1 MSAYRFYDEL
11 APWWPLISP
20 VGDYTEESAYFAGL
34 LARAAALPVREV
46 LELGS
51 GGGHVAFHLK
61 RSFTVT
67 LCDLAPAM
75 IEASRRLN
83 PECEHL
89 VGDMRAL
96 RLGREFDAV
105 LIHDAIDYMTTEDDL
120 ARAIATAFAH
130 CRPGGVAVF
139 APDHLREGFA
149 ESAADD
155 GHDAH
160 EDDGRSLRYL
170 EWAWDPDPGDTEIL
184 VEYAFLLREPG
195 APVRCV
201 HETHRCGL
209 FPRDTWLRVIADAGF
224 TPAVVI
230 EETTEDR
237 EPREVFLGRRPLT

>member
-11 APWWPLISP
+11 AAWWPLISP
-20 VGDYTEESAYFAGL
+20 VGDYAEESAYFARL
-34 LARAAALPVREV
+34 LTRSAALPVREV

-61 RSFTVT
+61 RSFALT

-75 IEASRRLN
+75 LEVSRRLN

-96 RLGREFDAV
+96 RLGRQFDAV
-105 LIHDAIDYMTTEDDL
+105 LIHDAIDYMTREEDL

-130 CRPGGVAVF
+130 CRPGGLAVF
-139 APDHLREGFA
+139 APDHLRESFT
-149 ESAADD
+149 ESNDD
-155 GHDAH
+155 DARDG
-160 EDDGRSLRYL
+160 DDGRSVRYI
-170 EWAWDPDPGDTEIL
+170 EWAWDPDPADTEVL

-209 FPRDTWLRVIADAGF
+209 FPRDTWLQVIAEAGF

-230 EETTEDR
+230 EETAEDR
-237 EPREVFLGRRPLT
+237 EPREIFLGRRPLA